1 MNYVAPMAKLV
12 NTMAEEASCSAC
24 NETTVAGQTIR
35 ISVNGGC
42 PTHVM
47 FDIQG

>member
-24 NETTVAGQTIR
+24 NETTVGGYTVR
-35 ISVNGGC
+35 VSVNGGC
-42 PTHVM
+42 PAQLVFAIH
-47 FDIQG
+47 D